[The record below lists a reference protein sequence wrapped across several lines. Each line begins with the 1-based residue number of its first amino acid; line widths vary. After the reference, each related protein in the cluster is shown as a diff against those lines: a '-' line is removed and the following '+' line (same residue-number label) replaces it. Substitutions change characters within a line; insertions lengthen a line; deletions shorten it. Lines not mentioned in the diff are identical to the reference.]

1 MSSTFHGFNT
11 SRTGLHYSQGHYMI
25 SHNMANISTEGY
37 SRQRVDGHAHMP
49 FRLPIGYG
57 YLGTGVD
64 SDFIKQ
70 IRNEFLDMRLRR
82 EIIHQGEWETRSSY
96 LEHIEM
102 IFNEPSE
109 SSFGTTLNEF
119 LHR

>member
-1 MSSTFHGFNT
+1 MH
-11 SRTGLHYSQGHYMI
+11 I
-25 SHNMANISTEGY
+25 C
-37 SRQRVDGHAHMP
+37 
-49 FRLPIGYG
+49 RLDCQLAM

-119 LHR
+119 FTSLNELNKNPGI